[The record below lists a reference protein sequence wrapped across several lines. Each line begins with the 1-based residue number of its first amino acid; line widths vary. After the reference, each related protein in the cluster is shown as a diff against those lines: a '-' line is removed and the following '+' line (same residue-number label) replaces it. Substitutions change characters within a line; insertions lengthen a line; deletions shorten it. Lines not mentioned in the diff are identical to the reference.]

1 MFELKKVL
9 CIIWSISLCFLV
21 GCSTTSPSPSSGV
34 NASVSSSP
42 SPVTEAPV
50 SSSPSS
56 LESSPSPT
64 QEVEPLPSP
73 SSQSSFAIPSLEPLP
88 APLFPE
94 DSPAALHGALHIEGR
109 QLMDVHNEPFQL
121 RGVSTHGIQWFGA
134 FINENAFKHLKE
146 DWQVNVIRLAMYTDS
161 DSGYFQDPI
170 GLQQL
175 LQKGITIAS
184 KLGLYVI
191 VDWHILSDGNPNKHI
206 DEATAFFDAF
216 SRLYKNYPNVLF
228 ELCNEPNGSDVD
240 WDGEIKPYAEKILTC
255 IRANDNQ
262 AVAIVGTPTW
272 SQNILAAA
280 RNPLED
286 PNCLYALHF
295 YASTHTVTL
304 RTYLQSAYEKYNL
317 PLIVSEFGTCEAT
330 GDGFINFEECNQWL
344 ELINDRN
351 ISWINWSLCNK
362 AESSA
367 LLKPSASVTG
377 PWAEEDLTES
387 GAYIK
392 ALLLETN
399 EK

>member
-34 NASVSSSP
+34 NPAVSSSPSSVTETPVSSSP
-42 SPVTEAPV
+42 SPI
-50 SSSPSS
+50 
-56 LESSPSPT
+56 

-73 SSQSSFAIPSLEPLP
+73 SIETSFAIPSPEPLP
-88 APLFPE
+88 APVFPE
-94 DSPAALHGALHIEGR
+94 NSPAALHGALHIEGR
-109 QLMDVHNEPFQL
+109 QLMDAHNNTFQL
-121 RGVSTHGIQWFGA
+121 RGVSTHGIQWFGS
-134 FINENAFKHLKE
+134 FINESSFKHLKE

-170 GLQQL
+170 GLQTL

-184 KLGLYVI
+184 DLGLYVI
-191 VDWHILSDGNPNKHI
+191 VDWHILSDGNPNTHI
-206 DEATAFFDAF
+206 EEATAFFDAF

-240 WDGEIKPYAEKILTC
+240 WDGAIKPYAEKILAT
-255 IRANDNQ
+255 IRANENQ
-262 AVAIVGTPTW
+262 SVTIVGTPTW

-286 PNCLYALHF
+286 SNCLYALHF

-330 GDGFINFEECNQWL
+330 GDGFINFEECNQWMAL
-344 ELINDRN
+344 LNDCN
-351 ISWINWSLCNK
+351 ISWINWSLCDK

-367 LLKPSASVTG
+367 LLKPGASFTG
-377 PWAEEDLTES
+377 PWSDQDLSES

-392 ALLLETN
+392 ALLLEN
-399 EK
+399 KEK